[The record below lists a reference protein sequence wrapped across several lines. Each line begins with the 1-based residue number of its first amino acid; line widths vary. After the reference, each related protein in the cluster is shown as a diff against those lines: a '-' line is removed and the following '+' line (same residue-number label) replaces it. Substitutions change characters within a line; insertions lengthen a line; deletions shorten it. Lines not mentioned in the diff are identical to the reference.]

1 MITNDD
7 ALTGLEDYSV
17 AGELAAEDRLDPATL
32 ELVKR
37 LDKSMRVCAAA
48 LGQRRVRSLT
58 DLYYQT
64 QKLRISTANQC
75 RGTGEPTEVF
85 AWLTDALKTIEHDIC
100 LTLGQFVRR
109 YRCGNW
115 LLSQCG
121 IGPVIAAGLLSHLDV
136 RQARTAGHYWSFAGL
151 TQRPWEKGQKR
162 PWNDRL
168 KSLCAYKLGESFVKV
183 QARPNGIYGRMFV
196 ARRAVEVENTR
207 AGRHAADAATAAA
220 RVGKT
225 TVAYAFY
232 SGQLPPTIWDDLV
245 AAKAHQRLAALEKAK
260 GTGEGVP
267 MLPPAHIHARARRY
281 AVKMFLSHLHHVQTV
296 DYFGRLPPLPY
307 AFEQMPTED
316 HRHFVDIPNWSCGSA
331 SAIWPAE
338 HRGDDLAALYR
349 LTAAEPVPPRALERD
364 EEGVSADEI

>member
-7 ALTGLEDYSV
+7 ALTGLEDFSV

-121 IGPVIAAGLLSHLDV
+121 IGPVIAAGLMSHLDV

-151 TQRPWEKGQKR
+151 TQRPWEKGHKR

-168 KSLCAYKLGESFVKV
+168 KSLVGGVFRQGAGPPKRLLW
-183 QARPNGIYGRMFV
+183 PNV
-196 ARRAVEVENTR
+196 
-207 AGRHAADAATAAA
+207 
-220 RVGKT
+220 
-225 TVAYAFY
+225 
-232 SGQLPPTIWDDLV
+232 
-245 AAKAHQRLAALEKAK
+245 
-260 GTGEGVP
+260 
-267 MLPPAHIHARARRY
+267 
-281 AVKMFLSHLHHVQTV
+281 
-296 DYFGRLPPLPY
+296 
-307 AFEQMPTED
+307 
-316 HRHFVDIPNWSCGSA
+316 CG
-331 SAIWPAE
+331 
-338 HRGDDLAALYR
+338 
-349 LTAAEPVPPRALERD
+349 PPRGRGGEHQGRPPRRRRRD
-364 EEGVSADEI
+364 RRGSSGEIHGGLRFL